1 LPVELICQRSIEI
14 EAPSLIDAAE
24 LAKMNFCET
33 EQVGD
38 ELSCSLAIACKFG
51 RRKMRVTKRYVHSDR
66 PICSLAKCKAS

>member
-1 LPVELICQRSIEI
+1 MELICQRSIEI

-24 LAKMNFCET
+24 LNFCET